1 MRKKIPLLLIIIC
14 TFLLQFFA
22 PGMTVKAADED
33 EHAAKDAQALIHA
46 KAFSRQGLIE
56 QLESM
61 GHPHNAAESAVD
73 TLEADWDE
81 MALKQAASFLSYM
94 TLSGRELTLL
104 LTDAGFTE
112 EEAAFAVE
120 NCGADWNAMAVKHA
134 ASYTEVISFTSIGL
148 MKQLQH
154 DGFTYE
160 QALHAATETLG
171 APAQSELDELSNPLR
186 VSDEMRTFL
195 SENLENIFPIQ
206 SLKESYASVV
216 QPIYAD
222 FGPQAAVQMRTR
234 EGQQSIRIYANPDG
248 VHEFV
253 FTDRINAGNLRN
265 FMLSMDVSIDDIF
278 PGGQGG
284 CFIGYVNESIS
295 SVKNHDSSLVAL
307 AIEPDSI
314 SFYSKNEL
322 SDAGSITR
330 IMDNGMYVRRLTLIH
345 LTGLT
350 FAYVDGEFAGQ
361 FYDGNEGPFQL
372 VFGSAL
378 YKDGDS
384 AACSFDNMAVRKVN

>member
-1 MRKKIPLLLIIIC
+1 MRKKIPVLLIIIFA
-14 TFLLQFFA
+14 FLLQFSV
-22 PGMTVKAADED
+22 PGITVQAADED
-33 EHAAKDAQALIHA
+33 DLAAKDAQALIHA
-46 KAFSRQGLIE
+46 KAFSRQGLID

-61 GHPHNAAESAVD
+61 GHPRSTAESAVD
-73 TLEADWDE
+73 ALEADWYE

-94 TLSGRELTLL
+94 TLSGRELASH
-104 LTDAGFTE
+104 LTGVGFTE
-112 EEAAFAVE
+112 DEADYAVE
-120 NCGADWNAMAVKHA
+120 NCGADWNEMAVKHA
-134 ASYTEVISFTSIGL
+134 ASYKEVMSFSSIEL

-154 DGFTYE
+154 DGFTYG

-195 SENLENIFPIQ
+195 SENLENIFPMQ
-206 SLKESYASVV
+206 SLKETYSSVV
-216 QPIYAD
+216 QPVYAD

-234 EGQQSIRIYANPDG
+234 EGRQSIRMYANPDG
-248 VHEFV
+248 VHEYV
-253 FTDRINAGNLRN
+253 YTDRINAGNLRN
-265 FMLSMDVSIDDIF
+265 FMLSMDVSIDDIY
-278 PGGQGG
+278 PGGKGG
-284 CFIGYVNESIS
+284 CFIGYVNESITA
-295 SVKNHDSSLVAL
+295 VKNHNSSLVAL
-307 AIEPDSI
+307 AIAPDSV

-322 SDAGSITR
+322 SDAGSLTP
-330 IMDNGMYVRRLTLIH
+330 IMENGMSDRRLTIIH